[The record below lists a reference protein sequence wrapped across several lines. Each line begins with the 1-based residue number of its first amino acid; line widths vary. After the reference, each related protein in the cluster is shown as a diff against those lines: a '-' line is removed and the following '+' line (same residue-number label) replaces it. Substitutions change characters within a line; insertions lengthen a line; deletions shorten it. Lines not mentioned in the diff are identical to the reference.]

1 MTSPVIA
8 ALASAKA
15 AEAAAKE
22 LKRLG
27 LPGPP
32 RGWDGAAKAAWFMLP
47 DQLKLYTT
55 KRENDRDRALKK
67 ALNQVAALRAALQK
81 EKHSEQEQPTAAASP
96 DRAADTTAESATAH

>member
-1 MTSPVIA
+1 MTSPVLA

-32 RGWDGAAKAAWFMLP
+32 RGWDGAAKAAWFALP

-55 KRENDRDRALKK
+55 KRENDRDRALRQYMQK
-67 ALNQVAALRAALQK
+67 LRK
-81 EKHSEQEQPTAAASP
+81 EFQNEQATAAART
-96 DRAADTTAESATAH
+96 DRTAEQSADS

>member
-1 MTSPVIA
+1 MTSPVQA

-32 RGWDGAAKAAWFMLP
+32 RGWDGPHKFMWF
-47 DQLKLYTT
+47 QLSPELKKYTT
-55 KRENDRDRALKK
+55 AREDDRDRALRK
-67 ALNQVAALRAALQK
+67 AQNQLAKLRK
-81 EKHSEQEQPTAAASP
+81 ELKNEIDTTAAART
-96 DRAADTTAESATAH
+96 DRTADTDAGAAGA